1 VRGPSA
7 KAIIASQS
15 AGLLIEA
22 THEVASSFLY
32 GQKHQP
38 MLLPA
43 NYRTRLLAYS
53 HIRYAR
59 GSVLRLGSLS
69 CDTRARLMKLR
80 VKMRSIPLPNTTP
93 TSLSRFSDGFE
104 LVLVSLLI
112 LFLELACIR
121 WFPAHVLYLTF
132 FTNVVLLAS
141 FLGMSVG
148 CLAASHRRDYLNW
161 TPLLLVVA
169 LAAAH
174 AVEFSSS
181 SFMRFV
187 DVGNQVSPQQ
197 VYFGT
202 EYYSQDLS
210 RYAIPVEV
218 LCGFFFIVIALAF
231 LGPGQELGR
240 ALKRWP
246 NRVQAYTLNIAGSIV
261 GILLF
266 AACSWLETRAFW
278 WFLLVAVGLGYFYF
292 VSPARRLPRRL
303 LGWGG
308 STAVLLLLVVWLSA
322 FTAVRN
328 TDQNQHQQFW
338 SPYYRIDFKPA
349 DLSLS
354 VNLIHH
360 QQMVSRNEN
369 FPAYALPH
377 LLNRDAGGPSFADVL
392 IIGAGSGNDVSRA
405 LEWGAK
411 HVDAVEIDPVIYRL
425 GRAYHPD
432 HPYQDQRVHIH
443 LDDGRNFLR
452 ATDRKYDLIVYALVD
467 SLVLHSGYSNIRLES
482 FLFTRQTFED
492 VRRHLKP
499 NGIFV
504 IYNYFRQGWLAARL
518 QKGLDEVFGS
528 GNSLVLTLPY
538 RKAIEP
544 EKATFG
550 DFTIFFAGAT
560 GDLRNTFARKPDY
573 WLRNDEAPG
582 PGSPNGFQQQPA
594 PEAMPVGEETPE
606 RGQSTA
612 SPWQHFGLASVLH
625 PEGGLRTATDDW
637 PFLYLRGPM
646 IPTLSLRGMLIMGGL
661 GLLLIFLF
669 LPRNKDGATVLAERR
684 TRAPAFSRAL
694 NVQLFFLGA
703 GFMLVETKAVVTM
716 ALLFGSTWVVN
727 SVVFLAVLVMILVA
741 NLWTLRFKP
750 ARLWP
755 YYAGLFVTLALNTF
769 VPLDFFLGM
778 NRSIQVFGSCLLV
791 IAPILFAGII
801 FAASFRRTNEP
812 DRAFGINIAG
822 AMVGGLAEYSSMLL
836 GFQYV
841 MLVAILFYALSAI
854 GWRRAD
860 DSAMDQASAEP
871 VTAEV

>member
-1 VRGPSA
+1 VNT
-7 KAIIASQS
+7 I
-15 AGLLIEA
+15 GLPKNESGL
-22 THEVASSFLY
+22 TS
-32 GQKHQP
+32 
-38 MLLPA
+38 
-43 NYRTRLLAYS
+43 
-53 HIRYAR
+53 
-59 GSVLRLGSLS
+59 
-69 CDTRARLMKLR
+69 
-80 VKMRSIPLPNTTP
+80 RS
-93 TSLSRFSDGFE
+93 RDGFE
-104 LVLVSLLI
+104 LFLISLII
-112 LFLELACIR
+112 LFLELAAIR

-148 CLAASHRRDYLNW
+148 CLAASHRRDYLTW
-161 TPLLLVVA
+161 TPLLLAVA

-174 AVEFSSS
+174 AVEISSG
-181 SFMRFV
+181 SFVKFV
-187 DVGNQVSPQQ
+187 DVGNQASPQQ

-202 EYYSQDLS
+202 EYHSQDLS

-231 LGPGQELGR
+231 LGPGQQLGR

-246 NRVQAYTLNIAGSIV
+246 NRVQAYTLNIVGSIV
-261 GILLF
+261 GIGLF
-266 AACSWLETRAFW
+266 AACSWLEIPAFW
-278 WFLLVAVGLGYFYF
+278 WFLITAAGLAYFYF
-292 VSPARRLPRRL
+292 LSPRHRFPRRL
-303 LGWGG
+303 LGWAPLA
-308 STAVLLLLVVWLSA
+308 AVLLLLVVWLAA
-322 FTAVRN
+322 FTPVH
-328 TDQNQHQQFW
+328 DQYQGQRDAQQFW
-338 SPYYRIDFKPA
+338 SPYYRIDFKKA

-354 VNLIHH
+354 VNLIYH

-377 LLNRDAGGPSFADVL
+377 LLNRDAGRPPFADVL

-405 LEWGAK
+405 LQWGAK
-411 HVDAVEIDPVIYRL
+411 QVDAVEIDPAIYRL

-432 HPYQDQRVHIH
+432 HPYEDERVQIH

-452 ATDRKYDLIVYALVD
+452 STDQRYDLIVYALVD

-499 NGIFV
+499 NGTFV

-518 QKGLDEVFGS
+518 QKGLEEVFGA

-538 RKAIEP
+538 RKVIEP

-560 GDLRNTFARKPDY
+560 GDLRNTFARQPDY
-573 WLRNDEAPG
+573 WLRDGEPPG
-582 PGSPNGFQQQPA
+582 PTSPNGFQEPGSEATQVGQQ
-594 PEAMPVGEETPE
+594 TPE
-606 RGQSTA
+606 KGQATA
-612 SPWQHFGLASVLH
+612 SHWQHFGLASVLP

-637 PFLYLRGPM
+637 PFLYLREPM

-669 LPRNKDGATVLAERR
+669 LPRRKKRATALAERGA
-684 TRAPAFSRAL
+684 TAPSFGSAL

-727 SVVFLAVLVMILVA
+727 SVVFLAVLIMILLA
-741 NLWTLRFKP
+741 NLWTLRSKP

-755 YYAGLFVTLALNTF
+755 YYAGLLTTLALNAI

-778 NRSIQVFGSCLLV
+778 NRSIQVLGSCLLV
-791 IAPILFAGII
+791 FAPILFAGVI
-801 FAASFRRTNEP
+801 FAASFKRTTEP
-812 DRAFGINIAG
+812 DRAFGVNIAG
-822 AMVGGLAEYSSMLL
+822 AMMGGLAEYSSMLL

-841 MLVAILFYALSAI
+841 VLVAILFYALSAI
-854 GWRRAD
+854 GLRRVD
-860 DSAMDQASAEP
+860 DIAIDEASADP
-871 VTAEV
+871 LAAEV

>member
-1 VRGPSA
+1 VNT
-7 KAIIASQS
+7 I
-15 AGLLIEA
+15 GLPKNESGL
-22 THEVASSFLY
+22 TS
-32 GQKHQP
+32 
-38 MLLPA
+38 
-43 NYRTRLLAYS
+43 
-53 HIRYAR
+53 
-59 GSVLRLGSLS
+59 
-69 CDTRARLMKLR
+69 
-80 VKMRSIPLPNTTP
+80 RS
-93 TSLSRFSDGFE
+93 RDGFE
-104 LVLVSLLI
+104 LFLISLII
-112 LFLELACIR
+112 LFLELAAIR
-121 WFPAHVLYLTF
+121 WFPANVLYLTF

-148 CLAASHRRDYLNW
+148 CLAASHRRDYLTW
-161 TPLLLVVA
+161 TPLLLAVA

-174 AVEFSSS
+174 AVEISSG
-181 SFMRFV
+181 SFVKFV
-187 DVGNQVSPQQ
+187 DVGNQASPQQ

-202 EYYSQDLS
+202 EYHSQDLS

-231 LGPGQELGR
+231 LGPGQQLGR

-246 NRVQAYTLNIAGSIV
+246 NRVQAYTLNIVGSIV
-261 GILLF
+261 GIGLF
-266 AACSWLETRAFW
+266 AACSWLEIPAFW
-278 WFLLVAVGLGYFYF
+278 WFLITAAGLAYFYF
-292 VSPARRLPRRL
+292 LSPRHRFPRRL
-303 LGWGG
+303 LGWAPLA
-308 STAVLLLLVVWLSA
+308 AVLLLLVVWLAA
-322 FTAVRN
+322 FTPVH
-328 TDQNQHQQFW
+328 DQYQGQRDAQQFW
-338 SPYYRIDFKPA
+338 SPYYRIDFKKA

-354 VNLIHH
+354 VNLIYH

-377 LLNRDAGGPSFADVL
+377 LLNRDAGRPPFADVL

-405 LEWGAK
+405 LQWGAK
-411 HVDAVEIDPVIYRL
+411 QVDAVEIDPAIYRL

-432 HPYQDQRVHIH
+432 HPYEDERVQIH

-452 ATDRKYDLIVYALVD
+452 STDQRYDLIVYALVD

-499 NGIFV
+499 NGTFV

-518 QKGLDEVFGS
+518 QKGLEEVFGA

-538 RKAIEP
+538 RKVIEP

-560 GDLRNTFARKPDY
+560 GDLRNTFARQPDY
-573 WLRNDEAPG
+573 WLRDGEPPG
-582 PGSPNGFQQQPA
+582 PTSPNGFQEPGSEATQVGQQ
-594 PEAMPVGEETPE
+594 TPE
-606 RGQSTA
+606 KGQATA
-612 SPWQHFGLASVLH
+612 SHWQHFGLASVLP

-637 PFLYLRGPM
+637 PFLYLREPM

-669 LPRNKDGATVLAERR
+669 LPRRKKRATALAERGA
-684 TRAPAFSRAL
+684 TAPSFGSAL

-727 SVVFLAVLVMILVA
+727 SVVFLAVLIMILLA
-741 NLWTLRFKP
+741 NLWTLRSKP

-755 YYAGLFVTLALNTF
+755 YYAGLLTTLALNAI

-778 NRSIQVFGSCLLV
+778 NRSIQVLGSCLLV
-791 IAPILFAGII
+791 FAPILFAGVI
-801 FAASFRRTNEP
+801 FAASFKRTTEP
-812 DRAFGINIAG
+812 DRAFGVNIAG
-822 AMVGGLAEYSSMLL
+822 AMMGGLAEYSSMLL

-841 MLVAILFYALSAI
+841 VLVAILFYALSAI
-854 GWRRAD
+854 GLRRVD
-860 DSAMDQASAEP
+860 DIAIDEASADP
-871 VTAEV
+871 LAAEV

>member
-1 VRGPSA
+1 VNTIDLPQNDA
-7 KAIIASQS
+7 AQS
-15 AGLLIEA
+15 
-22 THEVASSFLY
+22 
-32 GQKHQP
+32 
-38 MLLPA
+38 
-43 NYRTRLLAYS
+43 
-53 HIRYAR
+53 
-59 GSVLRLGSLS
+59 
-69 CDTRARLMKLR
+69 
-80 VKMRSIPLPNTTP
+80 
-93 TSLSRFSDGFE
+93 SRFRHGFE
-104 LVLVSLLI
+104 LFLISLII
-112 LFLELACIR
+112 LFLELAAIR

-148 CLAASHRRDYLNW
+148 CLAASHRRNYLAW

-174 AVEFSSS
+174 AVEISSG
-181 SFMRFV
+181 SFVKFV
-187 DVGNQVSPQQ
+187 DVGNQASPQQ

-202 EYYSQDLS
+202 EYHSQDLS

-246 NRVQAYTLNIAGSIV
+246 NRVQAYTLNIVGSIV
-261 GILLF
+261 GIALF
-266 AACSWLETRAFW
+266 AACSWLEIPAFW

-292 VSPARRLPRRL
+292 ISPSHRFPRRL
-303 LGWGG
+303 FGW
-308 STAVLLLLVVWLSA
+308 APLIAALLLLVVWLAA
-322 FTAVRN
+322 FTPVHDKYQGQREA
-328 TDQNQHQQFW
+328 QQFW
-338 SPYYRIDFKPA
+338 SPYYRIDFKQA

-354 VNLIHH
+354 VNLIYH

-377 LLNRDAGGPSFADVL
+377 LLNRDAGRPPFADVL

-405 LEWGAK
+405 LQWGAK
-411 HVDAVEIDPVIYRL
+411 HVDAVEIDPAIYRL

-432 HPYQDQRVHIH
+432 HPYQDERVQIH

-452 ATDRKYDLIVYALVD
+452 STERKYDLIVYALVD

-499 NGIFV
+499 NGTFV

-518 QKGLDEVFGS
+518 QKGLEEVFGA
-528 GNSLVLTLPY
+528 GNSVVLTLPY
-538 RKAIEP
+538 RKVIEP

-550 DFTIFFAGAT
+550 DFTVFFAGAT
-560 GDLRNTFARKPDY
+560 GDLRNTFARQPDY
-573 WLRNDEAPG
+573 WLRNDEPPG
-582 PGSPNGFQQQPA
+582 PTSPNGFQQQPGSDA
-594 PEAMPVGEETPE
+594 TQVGEQTPE
-606 RGQSTA
+606 KALATA
-612 SPWQHFGLASVLH
+612 SHWQHFGLASVLP

-637 PFLYLRGPM
+637 PFLYLREPM

-661 GLLLIFLF
+661 GLLLIFLL
-669 LPRNKDGATVLAERR
+669 LPRQRKGASALAGRGP
-684 TRAPAFSRAL
+684 RAPSSGSAL
-694 NVQLFFLGA
+694 NLQLFFLGA

-727 SVVFLAVLVMILVA
+727 SVVFLAVLVMILLA
-741 NLWTLRFKP
+741 NLWTLRFKA

-755 YYAGLFVTLALNTF
+755 YYAGLLLTLALNAI

-778 NRSIQVFGSCLLV
+778 NRSIRVLGSCLLV
-791 IAPILFAGII
+791 FAPILFAGVI
-801 FAASFRRTNEP
+801 FAASFKRTNEP

-841 MLVAILFYALSAI
+841 VLVAILFYALSAI
-854 GWRRAD
+854 GLKRTDDAAIEETSAD
-860 DSAMDQASAEP
+860 P
-871 VTAEV
+871 VAVEV

>member
-1 VRGPSA
+1 
-7 KAIIASQS
+7 
-15 AGLLIEA
+15 
-22 THEVASSFLY
+22 
-32 GQKHQP
+32 
-38 MLLPA
+38 
-43 NYRTRLLAYS
+43 
-53 HIRYAR
+53 
-59 GSVLRLGSLS
+59 
-69 CDTRARLMKLR
+69 
-80 VKMRSIPLPNTTP
+80 MRSIPLPNATS
-93 TSLSRFSDGFE
+93 TSLSRFSVGFE
-104 LVLVSLLI
+104 LILVSLLI

-148 CLAASHRRDYLNW
+148 CLAATHRRNYLRW

-174 AVEFSSS
+174 AVETSSGRLG
-181 SFMRFV
+181 RFL
-187 DVGNQVSPQQ
+187 DVGDQASPQQ

-202 EYYSQDLS
+202 EYHSQDLS

-246 NRVQAYTLNIAGSIV
+246 NRVQAYTLNIVGSIV
-261 GILLF
+261 GIALF

-278 WFLLVAVGLGYFYF
+278 WFLVVAVGLSYFYF
-292 VSPARRLPRRL
+292 FSPGHRFRRRLV
-303 LGWGG
+303 GWGPV
-308 STAVLLLLVVWLSA
+308 TAVLLVLVVWLAA
-322 FTAVRN
+322 FTPVHEAYQGQREA
-328 TDQNQHQQFW
+328 QQFW
-338 SPYYRIDFKPA
+338 SPYYRIDFKPD

-354 VNLIHH
+354 VNLIYH
-360 QQMVSRNEN
+360 QQMVSRNEK

-377 LLNRDAGGPSFADVL
+377 LLNRDAGRPAFADVL

-405 LEWGAK
+405 LQWGAK
-411 HVDAVEIDPVIYRL
+411 QVDAVEIDPAIYRL

-432 HPYQDQRVHIH
+432 HPYQDDRVQIH

-452 ATDRKYDLIVYALVD
+452 STDRKYDLIVYALVD

-499 NGIFV
+499 NGTFV

-518 QKGLDEVFGS
+518 QKGLEEVFGA
-528 GNSLVLTLPY
+528 GNSVVLTLPY
-538 RKAIEP
+538 RKVIEP

-560 GDLRNTFARKPDY
+560 SDLRNSFAHQPDY
-573 WLRNDEAPG
+573 WLRNDEPPG
-582 PGSPNGFQQQPA
+582 LTSPNGFQQQPGL
-594 PEAMPVGEETPE
+594 EATQVEEQTPKKALAT
-606 RGQSTA
+606 GSH
-612 SPWQHFGLASVLH
+612 WQHFGLAIVLP

-637 PFLYLRGPM
+637 PFLYLREPM

-661 GLLLIFLF
+661 ALLLIFLF
-669 LPRNKDGATVLAERR
+669 LPRQRKAANAVAGRGAMDAG
-684 TRAPAFSRAL
+684 FGSAL

-703 GFMLVETKAVVTM
+703 GFMLIETKAVVTM

-727 SVVFLAVLVMILVA
+727 SVVFLAVLVMILLS

-755 YYAGLFVTLALNTF
+755 YYAGLLMTLALNAV

-778 NRSIQVFGSCLLV
+778 NRTIQVIGSCLLV
-791 IAPILFAGII
+791 FAPILFAGVI
-801 FAASFRRTNEP
+801 FAASFKRTTEP
-812 DRAFGINIAG
+812 DRAFGVNIAG

-841 MLVAILFYALSAI
+841 VLVAILFYILSAI
-854 GWRRAD
+854 GLRRAD
-860 DSAMDQASAEP
+860 GAAVDEASAKP
-871 VTAEV
+871 VAAEV